1 MYIGSEEILRRIREE
16 KLLENCDLK
25 NVQGAGVDLEIE
37 KLFEIASN
45 ASLGREKREL
55 PELRE
60 IIPKV
65 VRKTRGLPKEDW
77 QTRQLPYGNLAIA
90 RGRVFRLA
98 PKKYYLC
105 TTKERVNMPS
115 DLIAFI
121 LPRSTLFRSGVSL
134 RTAVVDPGYVGAL
147 TLGIKNESEHEFT
160 LEKNSRIAQIVFSKV
175 YGKAENYSG
184 KYQGGRI
191 S

>member
-1 MYIGSEEILRRIREE
+1 MYLGSEEILRRIEEE

-37 KLFEIASN
+37 KLFEIASG

-55 PELRE
+55 PELQE

-65 VRKTRGLPKEDW
+65 VRKTHG
-77 QTRQLPYGNLAIA
+77 LAIA
-90 RGRVFRLA
+90 RGKIFQLA

-105 TTKERVNMPS
+105 TTKEKLNMPL

-134 RTAVVDPGYVGAL
+134 RTAVVDPGYIGVL
-147 TLGIKNESEHEFT
+147 TLGIKNETGHEFT

-184 KYQGGRI
+184 KYQGGRVA
-191 S
+191 

>member
-1 MYIGSEEILRRIREE
+1 MYIGSEEILRRIKEE
-16 KLLENCDLK
+16 KLLENCDLE

-37 KLFEIASN
+37 KLFEIASD

-60 IIPKV
+60 VKNKLF
-65 VRKTRGLPKEDW
+65 R
-77 QTRQLPYGNLAIA
+77 IA
-90 RGRVFRLA
+90 PR
-98 PKKYYLC
+98 KYYLC
-105 TTKERVNMPS
+105 TTKEKVNMPS

-134 RTAVVDPGYVGAL
+134 RTAVVDPGYVGVL
-147 TLGIKNESEHEFT
+147 TLGIKNETEREFI

-175 YGKAENYSG
+175 YGKADNYSG

-191 S
+191 R

>member
-1 MYIGSEEILRRIREE
+1 MYIGSEEILRRIKEA

-25 NVQGAGVDLEIE
+25 NVQGAGVDLEME

-60 IIPKV
+60 V
-65 VRKTRGLPKEDW
+65 KTKL
-77 QTRQLPYGNLAIA
+77 
-90 RGRVFRLA
+90 FRLA
-98 PKKYYLC
+98 PRKYYLC

-134 RTAVVDPGYVGAL
+134 RTAVVDP
-147 TLGIKNESEHEFT
+147 
-160 LEKNSRIAQIVFSKV
+160 
-175 YGKAENYSG
+175 
-184 KYQGGRI
+184 
-191 S
+191 

>member
-1 MYIGSEEILRRIREE
+1 MYLGSEEILRRIEEE

-37 KLFEIASN
+37 KLFEIASG
-45 ASLGREKREL
+45 ASLGREKREP
-55 PELRE
+55 PELQE
-60 IIPKV
+60 IKG
-65 VRKTRGLPKEDW
+65 KLF
-77 QTRQLPYGNLAIA
+77 Q
-90 RGRVFRLA
+90 LA

-105 TTKERVNMPS
+105 ATKEKLNMPL

-134 RTAVVDPGYVGAL
+134 RTAVVDPGYIGVL
-147 TLGIKNESEHEFT
+147 TLGIKNETGHEFT

-184 KYQGGRI
+184 KYQGGKI